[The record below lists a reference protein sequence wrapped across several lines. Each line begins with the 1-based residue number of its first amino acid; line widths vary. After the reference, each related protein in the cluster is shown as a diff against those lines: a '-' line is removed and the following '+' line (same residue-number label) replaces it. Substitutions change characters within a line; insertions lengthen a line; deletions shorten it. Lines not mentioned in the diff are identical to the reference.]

1 MAYSTDSDLQDIVP
15 DILQLGI
22 DTFSDEHGRAFND
35 INRNLRVDWWE
46 KKGLSGEMDNNKL
59 VSTQFA
65 RLSTY
70 LVLWKYAL
78 PQLTNWVSDDRFLK
92 MIDFYK
98 ARFGEEYDALL
109 RDGIQYDEND
119 DDVISKK
126 EKQSIHHGRLSR

>member
-59 VSTQFA
+59 VSAQFA

-98 ARFGEEYDALL
+98 ARFGEEYDDLL

>member
-1 MAYSTDSDLQDIVP
+1 MAYSTDSNLQDIVP

-59 VSTQFA
+59 VSAQFA

>member
-1 MAYSTDSDLQDIVP
+1 
-15 DILQLGI
+15 
-22 DTFSDEHGRAFND
+22 
-35 INRNLRVDWWE
+35 
-46 KKGLSGEMDNNKL
+46 MDNNKL

-98 ARFGEEYDALL
+98 ARFGEEYDDLL

>member
-1 MAYSTDSDLQDIVP
+1 MAYSEDKDLQDIVP

-22 DTFSDEHGRAFND
+22 DTFSDEHGRAFDD
-35 INRNLRVDWWE
+35 INRNLRVDWWD
-46 KKGLSGEMDNNKL
+46 KKGLSGEMYNNKV
-59 VSTQFA
+59 VSSQFA

-98 ARFGEEYDALL
+98 DRFGEEYDALL

-119 DDVISKK
+119 DDVISNK

>member
-1 MAYSTDSDLQDIVP
+1 MAYSEDKNLQDIVP

-22 DTFSDEHGRAFND
+22 DTFTDEHDRAEAD
-35 INRNLRVDWWE
+35 IQRELRIQWWD
-46 KKGLSGEMDNNKL
+46 KKGIKGEMNTAL
-59 VSTQFA
+59 LTSSQFA

-98 ARFGEEYDALL
+98 ARYGEEFESLL
-109 RDGIQYDEND
+109 RDGIEYDAND
-119 DDVISKK
+119 DDTVTNN
-126 EKQSIHHGRLSR
+126 EKQSIHHGRLNR

>member
-35 INRNLRVDWWE
+35 INRNLRVDWWD

-59 VSTQFA
+59 VSVQFA

-109 RDGIQYDEND
+109 RDGIEYDEND
-119 DDVISKK
+119 DDAISNK

>member
-1 MAYSTDSDLQDIVP
+1 MAYSTDSNLQDIVP

-59 VSTQFA
+59 VSAQFA

-98 ARFGEEYDALL
+98 ARFGEEYDDLL